1 MLVYP
6 DVRPTLASAQ
16 TDPHSRC
23 HPFPAVDGCTKA
35 RIAET
40 TRLVASRTDP
50 DCSSAEGDSAS
61 VSPRSAR
68 APAKAA
74 AQPSVRL
81 VGGDSAFSSPV
92 KASAQSMDIDSI
104 GPGARVQFALG
115 HVTTIEP
122 VARCS
127 STGDGFTL
135 AAHRQQAPASPASRS
150 SGEHRR
156 PAVSSALA
164 NTSPAGGAVV
174 KHRLE
179 RAASGGADAHV
190 AKHHH
195 AEPRLAPTQ
204 AALGS
209 AREQHAQQQQQQCG
223 AARFAVATLGTDLD
237 AALLTAW
244 QNSATGVL
252 SK

>member
-1 MLVYP
+1 M
-6 DVRPTLASAQ
+6 
-16 TDPHSRC
+16 
-23 HPFPAVDGCTKA
+23 
-35 RIAET
+35 
-40 TRLVASRTDP
+40 VASRTDP
-50 DCSSAEGDSAS
+50 DRSSAEGDSAS
-61 VSPRSAR
+61 VSPRSAP

-81 VGGDSAFSSPV
+81 VGGDSAFTSPV
-92 KASAQSMDIDSI
+92 KASAQSMDIDSS

-115 HVTTIEP
+115 HVTTMEP

-135 AAHRQQAPASPASRS
+135 AAHRQQAPSRS

-179 RAASGGADAHV
+179 RAASGGADAHI

-195 AEPRLAPTQ
+195 TEPRLAPAQ
-204 AALGS
+204 AALVS
-209 AREQHAQQQQQQCG
+209 AREQHAQQQQQCG
-223 AARFAVATLGTDLD
+223 AARFAVATLGTGLD

-244 QNSATGVL
+244 QNSAAGVF